1 MCVCLFL
8 CIGVNCSIKLGYV
21 GRIVFDFFYYYHF
34 SVQRACGTLKQNLV
48 KFLTAL
54 KSLSMMSTISIILRG
69 YEIAQISDF
78 LVGKYKALL
87 YLKKRR
93 SFQTDLL

>member
-1 MCVCLFL
+1 
-8 CIGVNCSIKLGYV
+8 
-21 GRIVFDFFYYYHF
+21 
-34 SVQRACGTLKQNLV
+34 
-48 KFLTAL
+48 
-54 KSLSMMSTISIILRG
+54 MMSTISIILRG